1 MGTLL
6 ASALI
11 TGVRRVLLDPSPGV
25 TWTDAVLLA
34 MLNRAERLVV
44 LVKHEAYPVRNTAL
58 ALAAGYVQTL
68 PAGAVGMIQVYANAV
83 GQKRRVS
90 QVNAEMQD
98 AASIYYPAATQ
109 EQEVQHWTTDPRNP
123 TQFEV
128 FPPNDATGQIDC
140 LYGATPTAIA
150 ATSNAINLNDQYEQV
165 LIDIVCS
172 FAYSEDT
179 TRKDLSKTSYYM
191 DRAMKTL
198 GVSSQ
203 SQIAISAQVGEKGPK

>member
-34 MLNRAERLVV
+34 MLNRAERWVV
-44 LVKHEAYPVRNTAL
+44 QKKHEANPVRDTSL
-58 ALAAGYVQTL
+58 ALVAGYVQTL
-68 PAGAVGMIQVYANAV
+68 PAGSVGMIQVYANAV
-83 GQKRRVS
+83 GQKRRIS

-128 FPPNDATGQIDC
+128 FPPNDGTGEIDC
-140 LYGATPTAIA
+140 AYGATPTAIS
-150 ATSNAINLNDQYEQV
+150 ATSSAINLNDIYEQI
-165 LIDIVCS
+165 LIDMVCS
-172 FAYSEDT
+172 FAYAEDT
-179 TRKDLSKTSYYM
+179 TRKDLTKTSFYRGEA
-191 DRAMKTL
+191 DKGL
-198 GVSSQ
+198 GISSQ